1 MSVRCY
7 FKSSRRN
14 SVSAKGQG
22 KEPEWLIA
30 GFNYDH
36 RKIFRMKKAL
46 PYIILILLITWHAVL
61 YAQDRFPRPEFESGY
76 VYATN
81 QMPAQRSQGW
91 EYFDVA
97 VLTGALAVSAW
108 LAIKRRSRQGLL
120 WMSVFSLAYFGF
132 YRQGCICSVG
142 SVQNV
147 ALALFNGNY
156 TIPLSALLFFIIPLL
171 FALAYGR
178 VFCAGV
184 CPLGAIQELTGIRPV
199 NLHKS
204 VEVVLASVPF
214 IYLAVAVLFAATN
227 SQFLICRYD
236 PFIGIFRLDA
246 PFTMIIFGALLLLSG
261 IFLNRPYCRFL
272 CPYGVL
278 LNIFSRFA
286 GKHLTI
292 TPAECTNCRL
302 CEESCP
308 YNAIIPSDPEPLR
321 DEPDKSRKRFILYF
335 LFIPL
340 FAVSSAFILYNLAP
354 ALSGVNGSVS
364 LAKEIRLEKKTGI
377 ESLSKAVVAFKESGK
392 TEQELFA
399 EEDQI
404 IGKFRHGAPWAGV
417 FLGAS
422 FGIGMVSYTVKRRRD
437 EYKPDQG
444 KCYSCG
450 RCFKYCPIK
459 VHTGNE
465 I

>member
-1 MSVRCY
+1 
-7 FKSSRRN
+7 
-14 SVSAKGQG
+14 
-22 KEPEWLIA
+22 
-30 GFNYDH
+30 
-36 RKIFRMKKAL
+36 MKKAL
-46 PYIILILLITWHAVL
+46 PYLIFILLICWHAVM

-76 VYATN
+76 VYSTN
-81 QMPAQRSQGW
+81 QMPAQRGQGW

-97 VLTGALAVSAW
+97 VLIGALSVTSW
-108 LAIKRRSRQGLL
+108 LALKKRSRQGLV

-147 ALALFNGNY
+147 SLALFNENY
-156 TIPLSALLFFIIPLL
+156 TIPLTALLFFIIPLL

-178 VFCAGV
+178 IFCAGV
-184 CPLGAIQELTGIRPV
+184 CPLGAIQELSGIKPV
-199 NLHKS
+199 RLHKN

-214 IYLAVAVLFAATN
+214 IYLALSVLFAATN
-227 SQFLICRYD
+227 SQFIICRYD
-236 PFIGIFRLDA
+236 PFVGIFRLDA
-246 PFTMIIFGALLLLSG
+246 PYTMIVFGALLLLSG

-302 CEESCP
+302 CEEACP
-308 YNAIIPSDPEPLR
+308 YDAILPSDPEPQR
-321 DEPDKSRKRFILYF
+321 EEPDKSRKQFILYF

-340 FAVSSAFILYNLAP
+340 FVVAGAYILYNLAP
-354 ALSGVNGSVS
+354 GLSGVNSNVN
-364 LAKEIRLEKKTGI
+364 LARELRLEKKTGI
-377 ESLSKAVVAFKESGK
+377 ESLSKAVAAFKESGK
-392 TEQELFA
+392 TEAELFA
-399 EEDQI
+399 EEDII
-404 IGKFRHGAPWAGV
+404 IGRFRKGAPWAGV

-422 FGIGMVSYTVKRRRD
+422 FGIAMVSFTVKRRRT
-437 EYKPDQG
+437 EYKPHQG

-459 VHTGNE
+459 VPTRNE